1 MGTYQILV
9 EDILFVVAFTFSNLI
24 ESIISTT
31 KIISYLI
38 HRVITGRF
46 SKYPA
51 CRLITNIVVYTTQ
64 KNLCRTS
71 PIAERKLCPSLN
83 NTRMR
88 MLFVLYNTTY
98 RMNTGNADQN
108 RSRNSMSFAHGYD
121 EHRERWSWWITYA
134 VNVTSNG
141 KVISK
146 SNQTSKTKFFT
157 KIVIRFS

>member
-1 MGTYQILV
+1 MV
-9 EDILFVVAFTFSNLI
+9 EDILFVVAYTFSNLI
-24 ESIISTT
+24 KSIISTT

-38 HRVITGRF
+38 HRVIAGRF

-51 CRLITNIVVYTTQ
+51 CRLITNNVVCTVQ

-71 PIAERKLCPSLN
+71 PIVERKLCPSLN

-98 RMNTGNADQN
+98 RINTGNADQS
-108 RSRNSMSFAHGYD
+108 RSRNSVSFTHGYD
-121 EHRERWSWWITYA
+121 EHRERWSWWLTYA